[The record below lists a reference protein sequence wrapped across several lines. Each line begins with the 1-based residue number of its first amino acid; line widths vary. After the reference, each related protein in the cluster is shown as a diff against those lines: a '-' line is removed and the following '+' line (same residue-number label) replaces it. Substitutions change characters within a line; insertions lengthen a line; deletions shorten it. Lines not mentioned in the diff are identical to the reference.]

1 MATFQKL
8 PSGKWRAQV
17 RRSGIYKARSFDKKV
32 DAQSWA
38 AVIEQSISR
47 GSTVGYITPP
57 QGMTLGDLIDGFLE
71 TNPADISAVVILR
84 AMAEIIGASPLA
96 ALNGY
101 HLQRWTDAKL
111 ASGVTGSTIV
121 RQLTY
126 LGSVLRWGRRV
137 RRLDID
143 ETLHL
148 EPRKTLAAA
157 RIQTYGQER
166 DRYATDAELETIRAA
181 IRDQERLQ
189 IPLEAIMGFALATA
203 MRLGE
208 ICRIEHEDISPDGRT
223 ILIRDRKDPKRKV
236 GNHQTVPLSS
246 RAREIIATQP
256 TTAGRV
262 FPVATTSVSI
272 AWRRSVDLAGVD
284 NLTFHDLR
292 HRAISDLFARGLA
305 IQQVALVSGHKEW
318 KQLRRYT
325 QVQAADLL
333 ELLG

>member
-32 DAQSWA
+32 DAQAWA

-47 GSTVGYITPP
+47 GAVVGYITPP
-57 QGMTLGDLIDGFLE
+57 KGMKLDDLIQAYLGS
-71 TNPADISAVVILR
+71 NPADTSTVAILR
-84 AMAEIIGASPLA
+84 AMSKVIGTTPLA
-96 ALNGY
+96 GLNGY
-101 HLQRWTDAKL
+101 HLQRWTDAKV

-121 RQLTY
+121 RQLAA
-126 LGSVLRWGRRV
+126 LGAALRWGRRV
-137 RRLDID
+137 RRLEID

-148 EPRKTLAAA
+148 EAQKTLAAA
-157 RIQTYGQER
+157 RIQTSAHER

-181 IRDQERLQ
+181 IRAQGQLK
-189 IPLEAIMGFALATA
+189 IPLEHLADFALATA

-208 ICRIEHEDISPDGRT
+208 ICRIKYEDIAPEGRT
-223 ILIRDRKDPKRKV
+223 ILIRDRKDPKRKQ

-246 RAREIIATQP
+246 RAREIIAAQP

-262 FPVATTSVSI
+262 FSCNSPSVSN
-272 AWRRSVDLAGVD
+272 AWRRAVTQAGVH

-305 IQQVALVSGHKEW
+305 IQQVALISGHKEW

-325 QVQAADLL
+325 QVQAEDLV
-333 ELLG
+333 EMLG